1 MLILHCDRWVYWW
14 RMFVCVKQKTAY
26 EMRISDWSSDVC
38 SSDLGAIHM
47 SRAARNAGAGIDD
60 ARPLQLARED
70 RVAERQRGTVA
81 VAEIAHGGE
90 AGAQRLHP
98 VRLGIEGLGG
108 GTERDFIELADRKST
123 RLNYSHYCAA
133 RMPDTV

>member
-1 MLILHCDRWVYWW
+1 
-14 RMFVCVKQKTAY
+14 
-26 EMRISDWSSDVC
+26 
-38 SSDLGAIHM
+38 M

-60 ARPLQLARED
+60 ARPLHLARED

-98 VRLGIEGLGG
+98 VRLGIEGLRG
-108 GTERDFIELADRKST
+108 GTERDFPAQLGRAPCR
-123 RLNYSHYCAA
+123 A
-133 RMPDTV
+133 RVCQSVSIPVVALPLHTHTHPTPPPPPPPPPPPTPPPPP

>member
-1 MLILHCDRWVYWW
+1 
-14 RMFVCVKQKTAY
+14 
-26 EMRISDWSSDVC
+26 
-38 SSDLGAIHM
+38 M

-60 ARPLQLARED
+60 ARPLHLARED

-98 VRLGIEGLGG
+98 VRLGIEGLRG
-108 GTERDFIELADRKST
+108 GTERDFLELAGD
-123 RLNYSHYCAA
+123 AA
-133 RMPDTV
+133 RVTRQMDMAVDEAGEDIFRSEEHTSELQSLMRISYAV